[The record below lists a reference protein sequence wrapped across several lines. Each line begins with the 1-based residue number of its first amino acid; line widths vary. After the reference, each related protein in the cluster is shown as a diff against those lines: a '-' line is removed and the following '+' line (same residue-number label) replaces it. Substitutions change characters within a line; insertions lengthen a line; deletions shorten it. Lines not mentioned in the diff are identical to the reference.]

1 MSKGFPSPPNPIK
14 VEPEKVQE
22 VIKKN
27 KEESVSKEVVE
38 IKSEHTIQGEKPKT
52 GNVVGVQ
59 RTYTGKKRS
68 GISISAMQ
76 NQKKEEQEAE
86 VVEDLSNKPRTEFT
100 ANELMSKWNAFA
112 FQLKDRGRQGLY
124 ITLTKRKPEIKQN
137 FLLEFTIDNEI
148 QNIELEDERANL
160 LTFLRVEL
168 NNYGIQLKVLL
179 SKEDNSVKHLSSKDK
194 FLKMAEKNPA
204 LHELRERLN
213 LDIEY

>member
-1 MSKGFPSPPNPIK
+1 MKPFEEKSSDKVAID
-14 VEPEKVQE
+14 VEPERK
-22 VIKKN
+22 
-27 KEESVSKEVVE
+27 
-38 IKSEHTIQGEKPKT
+38 IQGEKPET
-52 GNVVGVQ
+52 GNVVSVQ
-59 RTYTGKKRS
+59 RGYIGKKRS

-76 NQKKEEQEAE
+76 NQKKQEQEAE
-86 VVEDLSNKPRTEFT
+86 VVEDLSNKPKTVFT
-100 ANELMSKWNAFA
+100 SNELMSKWNAFA
-112 FQLKDRGRQGLY
+112 YQLKDRGRQGLY

-148 QNIELEDERANL
+148 QNIELEDERSNL

-179 SKEDNSVKHLSSKDK
+179 STEDNSVKHLSSKDK

>member
-1 MSKGFPSPPNPIK
+1 MKPFEEKSSDKVAID
-14 VEPEKVQE
+14 VEPERK
-22 VIKKN
+22 
-27 KEESVSKEVVE
+27 
-38 IKSEHTIQGEKPKT
+38 IQGEKPET
-52 GNVVGVQ
+52 GNVVSVQ
-59 RTYTGKKRS
+59 RGYIGKKRS

-76 NQKKEEQEAE
+76 NQKKQEQEAE
-86 VVEDLSNKPRTEFT
+86 VVEDLSNKPKTVFT
-100 ANELMSKWNAFA
+100 SNELMSKWNAFA
-112 FQLKDRGRQGLY
+112 YQLKDRGRQGLY

-148 QNIELEDERANL
+148 QNIELEDERSNL

>member
-14 VEPEKVQE
+14 IEPIKVKE
-22 VIKKN
+22 AIKTN
-27 KEESVSKEVVE
+27 KDESASKEVAETEPVH
-38 IKSEHTIQGEKPKT
+38 KVQGKKPKT
-52 GNVVGVQ
+52 GHVVGVQ

-86 VVEDLSNKPRTEFT
+86 VVEDLSNKPKTEFT

-148 QNIELEDERANL
+148 QNIELEDERSNL

-168 NNYGIQLKVLL
+168 NNYVIQLKVLV

-194 FLKMAEKNPA
+194 FLKMADKNPA